1 MQRTKVGQGFS
12 SWKEIGYGIPQGS
25 ILGTIFFNIDL
36 CDLSFIMKDVDMV
49 SFADDN
55 VPYLSVNNITN
66 LIKG

>member
-12 SWKEIGYGIPQGS
+12 SWKEIRYGIPQGS

-36 CDLSFIMKDVDMV
+36 CDLLFIMKDVDMV